1 MCLQMDQWQMLD
13 EFLPSLLRNG
23 GQNGRL
29 NGQVD
34 GQESKEIIAIS
45 ERQNDTLLTFKRF
58 EIQVEDNLHEVQN
71 GTDKIRDFVDKW

>member
-45 ERQNDTLLTFKRF
+45 ERKNDSL
-58 EIQVEDNLHEVQN
+58 
-71 GTDKIRDFVDKW
+71 

>member
-1 MCLQMDQWQMLD
+1 MRLQMDQWQMVD

-34 GQESKEIIAIS
+34 GQESKEIIPIA
-45 ERQNDTLLTFKRF
+45 ERQNDTLLIFKRF

-71 GTDKIRDFVDKW
+71 GTDKIRDFVN